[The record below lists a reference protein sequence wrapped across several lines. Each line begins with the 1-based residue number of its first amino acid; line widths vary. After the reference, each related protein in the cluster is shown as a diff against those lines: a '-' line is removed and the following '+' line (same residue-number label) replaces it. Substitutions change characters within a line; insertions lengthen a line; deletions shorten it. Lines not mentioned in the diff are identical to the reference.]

1 MTRWAWAPPFLLYLA
16 LACWLTFPLVLNL
29 TTAVPS
35 DPGDPLLTTWIL
47 WWNAHA
53 VPYTS
58 AWLNAP
64 AFFPVEG
71 MLAFSEHLLGLAPIT
86 STVQWLGGGP
96 QLAYNL
102 AFLLSFSLS
111 ALSAW
116 FLVFE
121 LTGRRDAALIGGLLF
136 GFAPYR
142 VSTFPH
148 IQGLSTYWM
157 PVALLGLHR
166 YLRDPRARW
175 LALFGV
181 GWMMQSLSNLYHM
194 LFLSVLLGLWVLWF
208 ARPPFVRRA
217 IPSIGIAW
225 LIAAV
230 PVAPLLW
237 HYRGVHT
244 RHGLTRNYGEIKDF
258 GADLTAMLNANDSLS
273 AWGWLRAY
281 PRPEGDHFPGL
292 TIVVLIVCG
301 ALILRERAPIAGRA
315 FTRVRRVLAVLA
327 IGTCVVGVSVFV
339 VGPWEAR
346 LLGLRLFSV
355 SDALKPMTEALV
367 LLLAWAALSRPMVNA
382 FSSRSALGF
391 YATASFIMWLLSLGP
406 EPKILGHAVMYRGPY
421 SLLMWLPGFDSLRV
435 PARFVML
442 TTLCFS
448 VLGGMLFHRLVPVSR
463 SRSWALAVLVSIGVM
478 VDTWIREMPL
488 AATPVAWQVDQCL
501 PSGKAWMSL
510 PLGELYQDV
519 AAMYRSIGFE
529 RPVVNGYSGFE
540 PAHYTVLRR
549 GLSLRQPELL
559 GALASQGV
567 GAVVVDPAND
577 ADGSWSRYLSSNLPP
592 DAVCAGSNPPVYRL
606 PAAVDGPSS
615 SRQRIALPIAAVKS
629 NISPETVASLV
640 DGDLLTRWGSGPRDD
655 PASLEID
662 LGSVRAIQGIEVA
675 LGTFPGDSPEGLVVD
690 VSDAGQEWSEVWRGS
705 LSPLAFDGAL
715 RAPREVPLTIEFAEV
730 PGRFVRVRPAGTAPP
745 YHLALS
751 EIRVLGPAAGR

>member
-1 MTRWAWAPPFLLYLA
+1 MTRWAWAPPFVLYLA
-16 LACWLTFPLVLNL
+16 LACWLTFPLVAHLG
-29 TTAVPS
+29 TAVPS

-58 AWLNAP
+58 AWWNAP
-64 AFFPVEG
+64 AFYPVEG
-71 MLAFSEHLLGLAPIT
+71 MMAFSEHLLGLAPIT
-86 STVQWLGGGP
+86 NTVQWLGGGP

-102 AFLLSFSLS
+102 AFLLSFALS
-111 ALSAW
+111 AVSAW

-121 LTGRRDAALIGGLLF
+121 LTGRRDAAFVGGLLF

-142 VSTFPH
+142 ISTFPH

-208 ARPPFVRRA
+208 ARPPFRPRA
-217 IPSIGIAW
+217 IPSIIAAW
-225 LIAAV
+225 GIAAV
-230 PVAPLLW
+230 PVALLLVN
-237 HYRGVHT
+237 YREIHG
-244 RHGLTRNYGEIKDF
+244 RHGLTRNYGEIRDF
-258 GADLTAMLNANDSLS
+258 GADLAAMLNANDSLS
-273 AWGWLRAY
+273 AWGWLRVY

-292 TIVVLIVCG
+292 TIVLLIVCG
-301 ALILRERAPIAGRA
+301 AVMLRPRAPIVGQA
-315 FTRVRRVLAVLA
+315 FTRVRRILATLA
-327 IGTCVVGVSVFV
+327 IGTFLVGLSVFV

-346 LLGLRLFSV
+346 VLGLRLFSV
-355 SDALKPMTEALV
+355 SDALKPMTEAFV
-367 LLLAWAALSRPMVNA
+367 LLLAWAALSRRMVSA
-382 FSSRSALGF
+382 FSTRSALAF
-391 YATASFIMWLLSLGP
+391 YATAAFAMWLLSLGP
-406 EPKILGHAVMYRGPY
+406 EPRILGDAVLYRGPY

-448 VLGGMLFHRLVPVSR
+448 VVGGILFHRLVPVR
-463 SRSWALAVLVSIGVM
+463 SFRGWALAALVGTGVM

-488 AATPVAWQVDQCL
+488 AAAPVAWQVGQCL

-519 AAMYRSIGFE
+519 AAMYRSIGLG

-540 PAHYTVLRR
+540 PAHYAVLRR
-549 GLSLRQPELL
+549 ALALRQPEVLRS
-559 GALASQGV
+559 LASHGV

-577 ADGSWSRYLSSNLPP
+577 TDGTWSRFLSSSLPP
-592 DAVCAGSNPPVYRL
+592 DAVCAGSDPPVYRL
-606 PAAVDGPSS
+606 PPALDDPSASRERVAIPIVAVTSNVS
-615 SRQRIALPIAAVKS
+615 AEAV
-629 NISPETVASLV
+629 PRVV

-655 PASLEID
+655 LAWLELD
-662 LGSVRAIQGIEVA
+662 LGSVRAVESLVVA
-675 LGTFPGDSPEGLVVD
+675 AGAFPGDFPEALAID
-690 VSDAGQEWSEVWRGS
+690 VSEAGQGWTEVWRGN
-705 LSPLAFDGAL
+705 LSALAFDGAI
-715 RAPREVPLTIEFAEV
+715 RAPQEVPMTIVFAEV
-730 PGRFVRVRPAGTAPP
+730 RARFVRVRSAHAAPP
-745 YHLALS
+745 YHWAAA
-751 EIRVLGPAAGR
+751 EVRVLGPSASR